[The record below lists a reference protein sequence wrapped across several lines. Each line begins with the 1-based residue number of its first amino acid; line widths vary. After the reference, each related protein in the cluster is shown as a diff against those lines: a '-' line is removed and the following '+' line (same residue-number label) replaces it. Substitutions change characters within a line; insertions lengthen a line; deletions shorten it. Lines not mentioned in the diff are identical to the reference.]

1 MEWATSIFDA
11 NYRFPAATTF
21 TGMHVHEGSIDVSG
35 PVRLDSGI
43 PRTTSPDNGS
53 GNVYLIT
60 APYNSGDAIGAAD
73 KLVANPAGF
82 YFNIHNVDFPGGVA
96 RGQLQQPSN
105 AAPVITGIVTSNLD
119 PSATTLAPGSLF
131 TIFGRNLSR
140 LTGTLDGWQGRTLP
154 SSLNG
159 AAVGVGSG
167 LAPLLYV
174 SPTQINAQVPFETA
188 PGSTAVAVNNGAAVG
203 AATNVTVAATAPAVF
218 LVVKAGDF
226 SVVSPAN
233 PASAGEILVVA
244 STGLGVTTPK
254 LATGALASADN
265 RYDTATATVTLG
277 GQTAS
282 VVGSAALPGY
292 AGVYITGFV
301 APASLTTGSRPL
313 VLTVGGASSSAF
325 PVAIK

>member
-1 MEWATSIFDA
+1 
-11 NYRFPAATTF
+11 
-21 TGMHVHEGSIDVSG
+21 
-35 PVRLDSGI
+35 
-43 PRTTSPDNGS
+43 
-53 GNVYLIT
+53 
-60 APYNSGDAIGAAD
+60 
-73 KLVANPAGF
+73 
-82 YFNIHNVDFPGGVA
+82 
-96 RGQLQQPSN
+96 LQQPSN

-119 PSATTLAPGSLF
+119 PAATTLAPGSLF

-188 PGSTAVAVNNGAAVG
+188 PGSASVAVNNGAAVG
-203 AATNVTVAATAPAVF
+203 AATNVKVAAAAPAVF
-218 LVVKAGDF
+218 LVVKASDF

-233 PASAGEILVVA
+233 PALAGEILVVA

-254 LATGALASADN
+254 LATGALASTDN

-277 GQTAS
+277 GQNAS

-301 APASLTTGSRPL
+301 APASLTTGSSPL
-313 VLTVGGASSSAF
+313 ILTVGGASSSAF